1 MPQIA
6 GNRVPFPQGFRDCS
20 ACHRTFP
27 GAIVS
32 CPIVIWPLPNKELGL
47 FQTPFAMEGTVE
59 AALVAPCGMNCAI
72 CSAFLAREYD
82 LKKQG
87 INGRNRL
94 LPVHMSAQKSSGSE
108 SVSESGSVFD
118 ISNFDPDFD
127 TDSDPDGL

>member
-1 MPQIA
+1 M
-6 GNRVPFPQGFRDCS
+6 
-20 ACHRTFP
+20 
-27 GAIVS
+27 
-32 CPIVIWPLPNKELGL
+32 
-47 FQTPFAMEGTVE
+47 E

-127 TDSDPDGL
+127 TDPDPDGL